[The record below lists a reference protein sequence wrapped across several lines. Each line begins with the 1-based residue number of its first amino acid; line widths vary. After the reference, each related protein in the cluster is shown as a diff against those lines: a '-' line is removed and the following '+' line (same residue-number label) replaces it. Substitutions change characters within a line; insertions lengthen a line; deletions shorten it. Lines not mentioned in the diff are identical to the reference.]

1 MFQATSEMLLAR
13 QWLWTMPLML
23 RSSKA
28 IRPNL
33 STKLWLTW
41 WANSYRLLAIRSWTR
56 STTLRAFL
64 RSGVPLGALESF
76 LWALANSC
84 SSSRKNRG
92 LAIVSPLEK
101 VAKLSRPTSIPT
113 TAPSFQGGRGT
124 SSVSTEKHAN
134 HLPVAVLLTVSRLI
148 LPSIW
153 RWSLI
158 LISPILGRR
167 TSR

>member
-1 MFQATSEMLLAR
+1 MLLAR

-92 LAIVSPLEK
+92 LDIFSPFES
-101 VAKLSRPTSIPT
+101 VAKDSRPTSMPT
-113 TAPSFQGGRGT
+113 RVPSFQGGLGW
-124 SSVSTEKHAN
+124 SSISTEKHAY
-134 HLPVAVLLTVSRLI
+134 HFPVAARRTVSLLI
-148 LPSIW
+148 LPSMGLW
-153 RWSLI
+153 RLI
-158 LISPILGRR
+158 LIFPIFERYSFPVVSP
-167 TSR
+167 